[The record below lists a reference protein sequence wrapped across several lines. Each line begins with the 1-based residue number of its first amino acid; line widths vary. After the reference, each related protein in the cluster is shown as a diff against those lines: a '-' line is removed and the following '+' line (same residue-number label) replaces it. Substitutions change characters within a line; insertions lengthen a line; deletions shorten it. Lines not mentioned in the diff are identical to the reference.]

1 MELYLYVVV
10 GPTTEEDLLNN
21 GITIWYLNSDYPI
34 KFQWRS
40 HVTCPFYTNLT
51 NEEMHSRVK
60 IVADFD
66 NCF

>member
-34 KFQWRS
+34 KF
-40 HVTCPFYTNLT
+40 
-51 NEEMHSRVK
+51 
-60 IVADFD
+60 
-66 NCF
+66 